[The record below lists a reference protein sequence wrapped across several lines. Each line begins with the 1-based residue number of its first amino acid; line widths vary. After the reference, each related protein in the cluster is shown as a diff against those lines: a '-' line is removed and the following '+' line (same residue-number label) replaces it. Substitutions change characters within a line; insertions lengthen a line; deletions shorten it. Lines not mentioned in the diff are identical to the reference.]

1 MLTVAVVLLVLVL
14 ALLLLLLLRRG
25 PGEAVRQSLDDMRA
39 RIDQLAGSQQ
49 VLPRAMSEQVTALST
64 QLTRQL
70 QAADASVGRRLDETG
85 RAVADVRERLGQLA
99 EATRRLEAVGA
110 SITQVQELL
119 RVPRLRGTLGEVW
132 LEELLRQVFPAGLFE
147 MQYTFR
153 SGLRVDA
160 VIRIGPRLV
169 PIDAKFPLE
178 ACQRMLA
185 AEDGDAEQR
194 ERRAFRR
201 SLRGRIDE
209 IADKYICPAEGTFDF
224 ALMYVPAENV
234 YYETV
239 VRDDRPEEGDS
250 LLAYAM
256 SRKVIPVSPHT
267 FYAYLSAVLHGL
279 KGLQVEER
287 ARELQGELAR
297 LQQLTLQFAGSFDKI
312 GTHLQHAQ
320 RAWDAAAKERE
331 RLAARL
337 ETLTGLRLED
347 GSTESAGSGS

>member
-1 MLTVAVVLLVLVL
+1 MLTTALVLLALILVL
-14 ALLLLLLLRRG
+14 LLIILLRGG
-25 PGEAVRQSLDDMRA
+25 PADSLRQSLDEMRA
-39 RIDQLAGSQQ
+39 RVDQLAGSQQ
-49 VLPRAMSEQVTALST
+49 VLPGAVTEQVTALST
-64 QLTRQL
+64 LLSRQL
-70 QAADASVGRRLDETG
+70 EASDASVGRRLDETG

-99 EATRRLEAVGA
+99 EATRRLEAVGR
-110 SITQVQELL
+110 SITEVQDLL
-119 RVPRLRGTLGEVW
+119 RVPKLRGTLGEVW

-147 MQYTFR
+147 MQYAFQ

-185 AEDGDAEQR
+185 APDQEAALR

-201 SLRGRIDE
+201 SLRSRIDE
-209 IADKYICPAEGTFDF
+209 IADKYICPGEGTFDF

-239 VRDDRPEEGDS
+239 VRDERPEEGDS

-256 SRKVIPVSPHT
+256 GRKVIPVSPHT

-287 ARELQGELAR
+287 ARELQGELGR
-297 LQQLTLQFAGSFDKI
+297 LQQLTLQFVDSFQKV
-312 GTHLQHAQ
+312 GGHLMHAQ
-320 RAWDAAAKERE
+320 KAWEAAGKEHE
-331 RLAARL
+331 RLEARL
-337 ETLTGLRLED
+337 EALTGLRLEE
-347 GSTESAGSGS
+347 GLRTED